1 VACSTGRSTEGEEHT
16 QVDGALFERVGP
28 SFVPSSLT
36 VGPWRP
42 DAMHGGPPSAL
53 VGTLISEVTEA
64 GEHVV
69 RVNIDLERPV
79 LVAPLTARVVRRTV
93 SRRVAKVEV
102 ELFAGEALV
111 VSARA
116 LLLRGEPV
124 VPARAPG
131 DDGDPPRLAGEEHR
145 VELGPGAHAEPVV
158 YHRDGVEARV
168 LEGGFDVSGPSV
180 AWMRLLGPVIAGEP
194 PFGLAQVLAVA
205 DFGSALSQSVDPDSD
220 TGLINLDV
228 NVSLTREPVGPWFR
242 IAATGRLGAEGIGLA
257 VAELTDEHG
266 PLGLVTQSQIVH
278 AWSRPS

>member
-1 VACSTGRSTEGEEHT
+1 MLSRSRPRHEEQA
-16 QVDGALFERVGP
+16 QVDEALFERHGS
-28 SFVPSSLT
+28 SFVPSALT
-36 VGPWRP
+36 IGPWRP

-53 VGTLISEVTEA
+53 VGTLIAEVTEA

-69 RVNIDLERPV
+69 RVNVDLERPV
-79 LVAPLTARVVRRTV
+79 MVAPITARVNRRTV
-93 SRRVAKVEV
+93 SRRVTKVEV
-102 ELFAGEALV
+102 ELFAGGSLV

-116 LLLRGEPV
+116 LLLRGQPIGG
-124 VPARAPG
+124 AG
-131 DDGDPPRLAGEEHR
+131 DGHDGGEPPRLAGEEHR

-194 PFGLAQVLAVA
+194 PCGLAQVLAVA

-228 NVSLTREPVGPWFR
+228 NVSLTREPMGPWFH

-257 VAELTDEHG
+257 VAELADERG
-266 PLGLVTQSQIVH
+266 PLGVVTQSQIVH